1 MLCYFSFLFMLQF
14 IHKETSMIENWQIPL
29 LMTFLAGLATIL
41 GGFITFFVNKNN
53 MKVLSLGLGF

>member
-1 MLCYFSFLFMLQF
+1 MQ
-14 IHKETSMIENWQIPL
+14 KETNMLENWQLPL

-53 MKVLSLGLGF
+53 YYGIIK